1 MSTTDSTTGML
12 VEQRAIILKRLFPK
26 GGMII
31 GSESLKKLLE
41 D

>member
-1 MSTTDSTTGML
+1 ML
-12 VEQRAIILKRLFPK
+12 VEERAVIPTRLFPK

-31 GSESLKKLLE
+31 GSESLKRLLE